1 MVRRLIHSRF
11 RSLSNKLLEQ
21 CIQNRALL
29 FYSFSAPSSAASAA
43 GRSPRPPTVAGARA
57 RRSCCPARADLA
69 RCALTAFPCA
79 AASSGRLKL
88 PLLLLDLREHLVHL
102 LERELAVLVHL
113 RRLRYLRFQLTVSG
127 QRVISLA
134 LRVHFLQP
142 EMAEREWH
150 RLRVDLR
157 RDR

>member
-1 MVRRLIHSRF
+1 MYSKSRF
-11 RSLSNKLLEQ
+11 IILFIQRAQQRGERCWALSASADCCGRSSEAILLSSACRSRSLRFN
-21 CIQNRALL
+21 C
-29 FYSFSAPSSAASAA
+29 FSLCSSELWAPQAAASA
-43 GRSPRPPTVAGARA
+43 PRPPRASCSPARA
-57 RRSCCPARADLA
+57 R
-69 RCALTAFPCA
+69 
-79 AASSGRLKL
+79 
-88 PLLLLDLREHLVHL
+88 V
-102 LERELAVLVHL
+102 AVLVHL